1 MKQALIKHR
10 HSVLRAHGERR
21 GVRRAEGSSVRA
33 ALQPTPNG
41 IIQREDGELVELE
54 EGGDGHHGARCLRLD
69 ATDEDVAVSAV
80 IELVDEDFLGREEQ
94 LSAPRSSTSQL
105 PQARYIH
112 I

>member
-1 MKQALIKHR
+1 MIEHR
-10 HSVLRAHGERR
+10 QSVLRAHGERR

-69 ATDEDVAVSAV
+69 AADEDVAVGAA
-80 IELVDEDFLGREEQ
+80 IEVVEQDFLG
-94 LSAPRSSTSQL
+94 
-105 PQARYIH
+105 
-112 I
+112 